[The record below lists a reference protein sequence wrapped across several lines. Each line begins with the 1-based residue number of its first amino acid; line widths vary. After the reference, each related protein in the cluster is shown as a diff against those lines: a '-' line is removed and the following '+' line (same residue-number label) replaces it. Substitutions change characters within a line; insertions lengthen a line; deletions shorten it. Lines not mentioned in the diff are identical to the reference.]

1 MSSRHEISTPVEP
14 VSESYLARLPAEV
27 RRDVIARYLVFNT
40 PEASPSEAAQWIE
53 HRVNLPRNVRTL
65 RDPYAIVRDGAYRDL
80 AYWMAELQR
89 ALEDGSDK
97 QVAQARAWVRHA
109 RRQLEAIPAH
119 EQTWDYLHSRMRNDS
134 AVRHFQS
141 Y

>member
-1 MSSRHEISTPVEP
+1 MSRPEIISAPVQP
-14 VSESYLARLPAEV
+14 VPESYLARLPVDV
-27 RRDVIARYLVFNT
+27 RRDLIARYLVANT
-40 PEASPSEAAQWIE
+40 PAASPREAAQWIE
-53 HRVNLPRNVRTL
+53 HHFNLPRNIRTL
-65 RDPYAIVRDGAYRDL
+65 RDPYAIVRDQAYRDFS
-80 AYWMAELQR
+80 YWMAELQR

-97 QVAQARAWVRHA
+97 EVKQARAWVRLA

-134 AVRHFQS
+134 FVRHYES